1 MKHEH
6 RIFANEYLIEF
17 NGTKSYR
24 VAYPDC
30 NSDESAAVNASRLL
44 RNAKINAY
52 IEQRMKEREMR
63 TEITQ
68 DKVLYELA
76 KIGFADIGDFLEYKT
91 VSTVTDVLDD
101 EGKPIVGYKQ
111 IVNLIDSEI
120 VDTGVIQEVSL
131 SNDGS
136 FKFKLY
142 DKQKALIDI
151 GKHIGMFVDRKEITG
166 GLGVTI
172 VDDVPL
178 GEVDD

>member
-76 KIGFADIGDFLEYKT
+76 KIGFADIGDYVDYRT
-91 VSTVTDVLDD
+91 VPTVTDELDD
-101 EGKPIVGYKQ
+101 EGNPIIDYKPV
-111 IVNLIDSEI
+111 VNMKDSKE
-120 VDTGVIQEVSL
+120 VDTSVVQEVSL

-136 FKFKLY
+136 FKFKLH

-151 GKHIGMFVDRKEITG
+151 GKHIGMFIDRKEITG